1 MTSFVARTGRRALQ
15 MLFGS
20 FCLCFGMASAATF
33 DIAVLPSRFELA
45 TQSGK
50 RLGQSIDIHNM
61 GLTATEVSIR
71 SLDWTYSAEG
81 DIAYFDELR
90 DGSCRPWVT
99 LERRTLSVPPR
110 GKRSLRFQLDV
121 PADAP
126 RGECRFMIAIEGVEP
141 AQQTVIQSG
150 GASLSL
156 PVTGRIAIAV
166 YVALNGAAPTFE
178 IKAVGMREGARG
190 ARTPSV
196 TVANTGDAHGRLDGG
211 LDATDS
217 QGKAY
222 ELVPEG
228 TPVMPGQT
236 RTLTLAPRADDTGK
250 APAPPTYPLK
260 ASGLLDWERGSFKVN
275 AEFK

>member
-15 MLFGS
+15 MLLGS

-110 GKRSLRFQLDV
+110 
-121 PADAP
+121 
-126 RGECRFMIAIEGVEP
+126 
-141 AQQTVIQSG
+141 
-150 GASLSL
+150 
-156 PVTGRIAIAV
+156 
-166 YVALNGAAPTFE
+166 
-178 IKAVGMREGARG
+178 
-190 ARTPSV
+190 
-196 TVANTGDAHGRLDGG
+196 
-211 LDATDS
+211 
-217 QGKAY
+217 
-222 ELVPEG
+222 
-228 TPVMPGQT
+228 
-236 RTLTLAPRADDTGK
+236 ADDTGK